1 MRVVLQRVREA
12 SVTVDG
18 EIVGA
23 IGPGVVALAAI
34 HKNDTPREIRK
45 MAEKCVHLR
54 IFPGEGGHFEES
66 VLQRGGAIL
75 AVSQFTLYG
84 DCRKGRRPSLAAAAR
99 PDEANQLFNRFVEE
113 IRTFNVEV
121 ATGRFGAMMQ
131 VHLVNDGPV
140 TFQVEF

>member
-1 MRVVLQRVREA
+1 MIVE
-12 SVTVDG
+12 G
-18 EIVGA
+18 ETVGA

-34 HKNDTPREIRK
+34 HKDDTPSQVRK

-54 IFPGEGGHFEES
+54 LFPGEGGHFEES
-66 VLQRGGAIL
+66 VLQRRGAIL

-99 PDEANQLFNRFVEE
+99 PENASILFDRFVEE
-113 IRTFNVEV
+113 LRSFGVEV
-121 ATGRFGAMMQ
+121 ATGKFGAMMQ
-131 VHLVNDGPV
+131 VHLINDGPV